1 MKDVQ
6 KFVGLDVSKD
16 TIAVAIA
23 DPGRGEPRFHGT
35 IQNKPEDIRKLMKKL
50 GNHENLLVCYEAGP
64 TGYGIY
70 RLLLSMDIE
79 CMVVAPSLIPKRSG
93 DRVKTDKRDSTRL
106 AQLLRAGEL
115 TSVWVPDEDHEAL
128 RDLIRARHDAR
139 EDLQSSRQRLVHLLL
154 RHEIRP
160 PQGVRNWSVKH
171 REWLKRL
178 TFERASQRI
187 VFQEYLHAIYEV
199 EERMKRL
206 EAQIHEEAIQSE
218 HAPVIKALQTLR
230 GVAEVTAVTLV
241 AEIGQFSRFSNPRQ
255 LMSYAGLVP
264 KEYSSG
270 SSRWQGSITKT
281 GNSQIRRSIVEVCWS
296 YRHRSSLK
304 GELLK
309 RQEGQ
314 DPEAKRIAWK
324 AQHRLHMK
332 YHRIS
337 AKGKG
342 GKVAVV
348 AVARELLGFIW
359 AIGCAIEEKQLI
371 NLNVA

>member
-6 KFVGLDVSKD
+6 KFVGLDASKD

-23 DPGRGEPRFHGT
+23 DSGRGEPRFHGT
-35 IQNKPEDIRKLMKKL
+35 IPNKPENIRKLMKSL
-50 GNHENLLVCYEAGP
+50 GDPKNLLVCYEAGSS
-64 TGYGIY
+64 GYGIY

-79 CMVVAPSLIPKRSG
+79 CMVVAPTLIPKRSG
-93 DRVKTDKRDSTRL
+93 DRVKTDKRDAIRL

-139 EDLQSSRQRLVHLLL
+139 EDLQSSRQRLVHFLL

-178 TFERASQRI
+178 TFERTSQRI
-187 VFQEYLHAIYEV
+187 VFQEYLHAINVV
-199 EERMKRL
+199 EDRMKRI
-206 EAQIHEEAIQSE
+206 EAQIHEEALQSE
-218 HAPVIKALQTLR
+218 HALVIQALQTLR

-270 SSRWQGSITKT
+270 SNRWQGSITKT
-281 GNSQIRRSIVEVCWS
+281 GNSQVRRSIVEICWS
-296 YRHRSSLK
+296 YRHRPSLK

-314 DPEAKRIAWK
+314 DPEAQRIAWK

-337 AKGKG
+337 AKGRG

-359 AIGCAIEEKQLI
+359 AIGCTIENKQI
-371 NLNVA
+371 TQSKVA